1 MTISNHQEL
10 IQLLV
15 MNLSKHNL
23 FLEYDWLQ
31 KHNPSIDQ
39 KNSLISLQNCQQ
51 WYKKVYIPKE
61 PEEVKDKDM
70 EEEMI
75 EKREK
80 MLFINLEE
88 EVQRREEL
96 NIQSRNKSIEEI
108 GEDIPEEYKDFN
120 NRVFNKVVFEKLP
133 DQSKQDYTIK
143 LISNVI
149 LKDYKIYLLNVKKQ
163 KELDK
168 FLEEHLKS
176 ERI

>member
-1 MTISNHQEL
+1 
-10 IQLLV
+10 
-15 MNLSKHNL
+15 
-23 FLEYDWLQ
+23 
-31 KHNPSIDQ
+31 
-39 KNSLISLQNCQQ
+39 
-51 WYKKVYIPKE
+51 
-61 PEEVKDKDM
+61 M

-120 NRVFNKVVFEKLP
+120 DRVFNKVVFEKLP